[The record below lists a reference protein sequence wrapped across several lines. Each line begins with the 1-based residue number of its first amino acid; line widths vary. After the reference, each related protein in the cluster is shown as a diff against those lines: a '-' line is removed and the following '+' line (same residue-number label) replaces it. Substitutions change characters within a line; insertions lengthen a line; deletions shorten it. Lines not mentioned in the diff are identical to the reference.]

1 MYTIRNILV
10 TTDFSEYSATALEYA
25 QALAAKTKATIQLL
39 HVITD
44 HRRGGTPQVS
54 RPQHETEADAQ
65 MKKFVDEHVDEY
77 TYVEQA
83 VRTGNPAV
91 EILRYAG
98 EHEVD
103 LIIIATH
110 GRTGLAHILLGSV
123 AEKVVRHSTVPV
135 MTVKPSEFLEPL
147 ITVDDVANELHLT
160 DEASGSGAAG
170 E

>member
-25 QALAAKTKATIQLL
+25 QALALKTNVNIHLL
-39 HVITD
+39 HVSTD
-44 HRRGGTPQVS
+44 HQRRGTPQVS
-54 RPQHETEADAQ
+54 RPRPEADAQ

-77 TYVEQA
+77 TYVGQA
-83 VRTGNPAV
+83 VRSGNPAV

-98 EHEVD
+98 EHDVD

-123 AEKVVRHSTVPV
+123 AETIVRNSPVPV

-147 ITVDDVANELHLT
+147 ITGDDVANELHLT
-160 DEASGSGAAG
+160 DEAPGSGAAG